1 MYLSKDRTWSVY
13 LHKSL
18 EDLFL
23 NKCSTTNRIA
33 CSASVLKEIST
44 AKEEHRAQGHWCTV
58 LLGP

>member
-23 NKCSTTNRIA
+23 NKGRTTNCIA
-33 CSASVLKEIST
+33 CSASMLKEIST
-44 AKEEHRAQGHWCTV
+44 VKEEHRTQGH
-58 LLGP
+58 